1 MGQTNARRV
10 GLNVDTFIN
19 YARDDNAR
27 AAIKDLFEEDTG
39 AGYSEIAYT
48 NNVFVN
54 TIETYVD
61 QTKTEIRTR
70 TTFGYSPLP
79 FVNSVVKEF
88 FKDGDIVAYRTIS
101 ASIAYNANKTVNN
114 IEIQVT

>member
-27 AAIKDLFEEDTG
+27 AALQDLFEEDTG

-48 NNVFVN
+48 SGVFVSQF
-54 TIETYVD
+54 ETYTD
-61 QTKTEIRTR
+61 NTKTEIRTR
-70 TTFGYSPLP
+70 TTFGYSPIP
-79 FVNSVVKEF
+79 FVETVTKEY
-88 FKDGDIVAYRTIS
+88 FKDGSVIAYRTLTATIS
-101 ASIAYNANKTVNN
+101 YNANKTVNN
-114 IEIQVT
+114 IDIQVV

>member
-27 AAIKDLFEEDTG
+27 AALEDLFEEDTG

-48 NNVFVN
+48 NNVFVSQF
-54 TIETYVD
+54 ETYTD
-61 QTKTEIRTR
+61 ATKTELRTR
-70 TTFGYSPLP
+70 ISFSYNPLP
-79 FVNSVVKEF
+79 FVETVTKEY
-88 FKDGDIVAYRTIS
+88 FKDGSLTAYRTLTATFS
-101 ASIAYNANKTVNN
+101 YNANKTVNN
-114 IEIQVT
+114 IDIQVV